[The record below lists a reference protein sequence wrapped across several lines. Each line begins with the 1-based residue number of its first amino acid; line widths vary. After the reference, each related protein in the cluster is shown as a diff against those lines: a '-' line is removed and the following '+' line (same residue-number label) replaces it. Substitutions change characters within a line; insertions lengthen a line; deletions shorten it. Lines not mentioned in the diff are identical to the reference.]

1 MLAAAAAV
9 AAAFNLVCT
18 GTETTRSIAGEKLEP
33 YTHIYRVDLDKKKWC
48 EEGCSVV
55 RDVAEVQQSFLE
67 LEPRRNVDTAVDRD
81 FFEWTID
88 RTTGRESMLASKGLR
103 ADIIILKWEG
113 TCARQ
118 PFTGFPS
125 PPTKF

>member
-18 GTETTRSIAGEKLEP
+18 GTQTSRSIAGEKTEP
-33 YTHIYRVDLDKKKWC
+33 YSHVYRIDLDKRKWC
-48 EEGCSVV
+48 EEGCGSVHDIA
-55 RDVAEVQQSFLE
+55 DVQAAYLDMQ
-67 LEPRRNVDTAVDRD
+67 PRKNVDTAVEHD

-88 RTTGRESMLASKGLR
+88 RVTGRESLLATKGMR

-113 TCARQ
+113 SCEMR
-118 PFTGFPS
+118 PFTGFPIL
-125 PPTKF
+125 PTKF